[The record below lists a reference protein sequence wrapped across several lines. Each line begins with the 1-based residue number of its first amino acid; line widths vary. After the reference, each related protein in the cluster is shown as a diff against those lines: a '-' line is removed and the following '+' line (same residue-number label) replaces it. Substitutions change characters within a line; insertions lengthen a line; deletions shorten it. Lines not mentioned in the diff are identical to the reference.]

1 MYKRQIFY
9 YVDIVVQEN
18 ALRIHMKVQI
28 LDFFKIGPLKMLGD
42 GALGART
49 AFLSQPYADDPSTCG
64 IPVFTQ
70 ETLDTMIGSVSY
82 THLRLDHDDRTDLH
96 FIRVYLL

>member
-1 MYKRQIFY
+1 
-9 YVDIVVQEN
+9 
-18 ALRIHMKVQI
+18 
-28 LDFFKIGPLKMLGD
+28 MLGD

-70 ETLDTMIGSVSY
+70 ETLDTMIGYANEHRMQVAVHSIGDAC
-82 THLRLDHDDRTDLH
+82 LDR
-96 FIRVYLL
+96 IVP